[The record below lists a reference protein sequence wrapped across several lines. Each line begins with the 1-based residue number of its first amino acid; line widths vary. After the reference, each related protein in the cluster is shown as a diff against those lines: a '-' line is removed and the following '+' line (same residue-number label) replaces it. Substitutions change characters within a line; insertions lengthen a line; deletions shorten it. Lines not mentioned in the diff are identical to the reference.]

1 MQLQIDL
8 WQVMSFAG
16 VVIGAFWAI
25 GRVLMQQFQKSI
37 DEKFKDIRDG
47 ISDQAASTR
56 QLERDFMDFKATMP
70 RDYVR
75 REDFVQTIATIQV
88 RIENMALRIEQAIR
102 DAYSKKGQQ

>member
-8 WQVMSFAG
+8 WQVLSFAG
-16 VVIGAFWAI
+16 VIVGAFWAI
-25 GRVLMQQFQKSI
+25 GRVLAGQFQKSI
-37 DEKFKDIRDG
+37 DEKFKDIREG
-47 ISDQAASTR
+47 LSEQALSTR